1 MLLFRKLGHGYVP
14 LLTPYRTSRASE
26 ARRQNANT
34 KKGNK
39 RMTIVQFSDLVL
51 KEKIRTLDQLKLAV
65 HHSTK
70 AKEIGLREFYLG
82 R

>member
-1 MLLFRKLGHGYVP
+1 
-14 LLTPYRTSRASE
+14 
-26 ARRQNANT
+26 
-34 KKGNK
+34 
-39 RMTIVQFSDLVL
+39 MTIVQFSDLVL